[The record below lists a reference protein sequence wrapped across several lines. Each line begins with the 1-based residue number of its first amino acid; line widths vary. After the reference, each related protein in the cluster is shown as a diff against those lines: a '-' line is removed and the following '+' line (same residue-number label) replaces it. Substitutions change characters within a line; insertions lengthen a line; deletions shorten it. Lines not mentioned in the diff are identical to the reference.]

1 MTGSLA
7 SSIER
12 ARRGDVAAFDEIVR
26 ALHAPLVRFTGA
38 ILGGDVHS
46 AHDVV
51 QETFV
56 ALWGA
61 LPALAEPHFVQAWLY
76 RVAYRRAV
84 SWLRRRG
91 PGGRPFGVLCVDG
104 EEPMGPP
111 SAATTHTWNVGGAW
125 LPSEEAT
132 PRLKAALGS
141 IPALYAAPLTLY
153 YLESLDLRETARL
166 LGLSVPTLKMRL
178 HRGREMLRTRVLT
191 KEPWLPIRT
200 RRPKPAPPRAPAL
213 VAESSDS
220 PPSAAADSRAV
231 AEGPASGPAPAIPGC
246 PSAPSPP
253 PESGCAPEADARP
266 TADAPALDPSAIE
279 RALP

>member
-12 ARRGDVAAFDEIVR
+12 ARRGDADAFDELVR
-26 ALHAPLVRFTGA
+26 ALHAPLVRFTAA

-51 QETFV
+51 QEALV

-61 LPALAEPHFVQAWLY
+61 LPTLAEPRFVRAWCY

-91 PGGRPFGVLCVDG
+91 PGGRPFGHLTPDG
-104 EEPMGPP
+104 EEPPGPDATP
-111 SAATTHTWNVGGAW
+111 SARTWNLGGAW

-132 PRLKAALGS
+132 PRLRAALGS
-141 IPALYAAPLTLY
+141 LPALYAAPLTLY
-153 YLESLDLRETARL
+153 YLESLDLRETASL
-166 LGLSVPTLKMRL
+166 LGLSVTTLKMRL
-178 HRGREMLRTRVLT
+178 HRGRELLRTRVLT
-191 KEPWLPIRT
+191 KEPWPPIRT
-200 RRPKPAPPRAPAL
+200 RTPRAKVKNPTPTL
-213 VAESSDS
+213 VAGAATAA
-220 PPSAAADSRAV
+220 PSTDPATDAATDAV
-231 AEGPASGPAPAIPGC
+231 AYSIVRPASAPVALASGSAVRESAPAAGPDGVTT
-246 PSAPSPP
+246 P
-253 PESGCAPEADARP
+253 
-266 TADAPALDPSAIE
+266 LIE